1 MFLDKKLLRKMDMK
15 LLLSVTAIIIISLI
29 VIGSATHVNTPSEE
43 RYWFVQRPEGP
54 LRPKSMPS

>member
-29 VIGSATHVNTPSEE
+29 VIGSATHVNTPSE
-43 RYWFVQRPEGP
+43 
-54 LRPKSMPS
+54 